1 MFICVLSLILTA
13 AQPGAIG
20 GAADSPLELTLDR
33 AVEIGTASSFRL
45 QRTRRNERLADER
58 VRETKGALGPR
69 FAVSFGANQ
78 SQRYYDFQ
86 GTYDYNQATPQFDS
100 TLGATASYELD
111 ISGIR
116 KRQLQQTR
124 LSKDASAVDA
134 AQASVDV
141 ASEIRGNYVRALRAQ
156 QQVSVDS
163 QYLELLDSL
172 IERAR
177 ISQPQTLGF
186 LESERSNA
194 ALTLEQSKQGAD
206 LTFSSLRQTLRLEE
220 DRPLRLTTELPAPP
234 PLPGRDHLLSIA
246 YENRNDLKHSEI
258 RLKQARIAKIQ
269 ATDSR
274 RPTLRVSAVASQ
286 ALTGDT
292 FLLRGE
298 NHGRSRTLGAV
309 VNFALP
315 LISYDG
321 GQLAANRNIASIQAE
336 QALADAE
343 EAKERA
349 ENEINQ
355 LLIGL
360 NRARERLSKL
370 PDVQQARQ
378 SLSQAEQQMLA
389 APAREAAGLLA
400 QVTNAR
406 QNWKASVLSRNDAL
420 TAYYTNYYQLQRS
433 LGTERIQ

>member
-1 MFICVLSLILTA
+1 MIISVLALSLAA
-13 AQPGAIG
+13 AQPGATG
-20 GAADSPLELTLDR
+20 EPAVSPLELTMDE
-33 AVEIGTASSFRL
+33 AVEIGTSRSFRL
-45 QRTRRNERLADER
+45 QRSRRNERMAEER
-58 VRETKGALGPR
+58 VRGTKGALGPR
-69 FAVSFGANQ
+69 FDVNLGANQ

-100 TLGATASYELD
+100 TVGANASYEFD

-116 KRQLQQTR
+116 KRQLQQAG
-124 LSKDASAVDA
+124 LSREVSAVDA

-141 ASEIRGNYVRALRAQ
+141 AADIRSNYARALRSQ
-156 QQVSVDS
+156 QQVSVDGE
-163 QYLELLDSL
+163 YLELLDSL
-172 IERAR
+172 IGRAR
-177 ISQPQTLGF
+177 ASQPLTVGF

-194 ALTLEQSKQGAD
+194 ALTLEQSKQVVD
-206 LTFSSLRQTLRLEE
+206 LTFSNLRQILRLEE
-220 DRPLRLTTELPAPP
+220 DRPLRLTTKLPEPP
-234 PLPGRDHLLSIA
+234 PLPGRDRLLSIA

-269 ATDSR
+269 AMDSR
-274 RPTLRVSAVASQ
+274 RPTLRVSAFASQ

-292 FLLRGE
+292 LLLGGE
-298 NHGRSRTLGAV
+298 NHGRSRTLGAL

-315 LISYDG
+315 LFSYDG
-321 GQLAANRNIASIQAE
+321 GQLAANRNIASIQAD
-336 QALADAE
+336 QAMADAE

-349 ENEINQ
+349 ENDINQ
-355 LLIGL
+355 VLIGL

-370 PDVQQARQ
+370 PDVQQAHQ

-389 APAREAAGLLA
+389 APARDAAGLLA

-433 LGTERIQ
+433 LGTETVQ

>member
-1 MFICVLSLILTA
+1 MIICVLALSLTA
-13 AQPGAIG
+13 AQPGETG
-20 GAADSPLELTLDR
+20 RAAVSPLELTMDE
-33 AVEIGTASSFRL
+33 AVEIGTAGSFRL
-45 QRTRRNERLADER
+45 QRSRRNGRIAEERLRAN
-58 VRETKGALGPR
+58 KGALGPR
-69 FAVSFGANQ
+69 FDVNFGANQ

-100 TLGATASYELD
+100 TLGANASYEFD

-116 KRQLQQTR
+116 KRQLEQVR

-141 ASEIRGNYVRALRAQ
+141 ATDVRSNYVRALRAQ
-156 QQVSVDS
+156 QQVSVDGE
-163 QYLELLDSL
+163 YLELLDSL
-172 IERAR
+172 IGRAR
-177 ISQPQTLGF
+177 VSQSQTVGF

-194 ALTLEQSKQGAD
+194 ALTLEQSKQVAD
-206 LTFSSLRQTLRLEE
+206 LTFSSLRQILRLEE
-220 DRPLRLTTELPAPP
+220 DRPLKLTTNLPEPP
-234 PLPGRDHLLSIA
+234 PLPGRDRLLSIA
-246 YENRNDLKHSEI
+246 YENRNDLKHSKI
-258 RLKQARIAKIQ
+258 RLTQARIAKIQ
-269 ATDSR
+269 AMDSR
-274 RPTLRVSAVASQ
+274 RPTLRVSAFASQ

-292 FLLRGE
+292 LLLGGE
-298 NHGRSRTLGAV
+298 NHGRSRTLGAL

-315 LISYDG
+315 LFSYDG
-321 GQLAANRNIASIQAE
+321 GQLAANRNIAGIQAD
-336 QALADAE
+336 QATADAE

-355 LLIGL
+355 VLIGL

-433 LGTERIQ
+433 LGTETVQ

>member
-1 MFICVLSLILTA
+1 MIISVLALSLAA
-13 AQPGAIG
+13 AQPGATG
-20 GAADSPLELTLDR
+20 EPAVSPLELTMDE
-33 AVEIGTASSFRL
+33 AVEIGTSRSFRL
-45 QRTRRNERLADER
+45 QRSRRNGRIAEER
-58 VRETKGALGPR
+58 VRGTKGALGPR
-69 FAVSFGANQ
+69 FDVNLGANQ

-100 TLGATASYELD
+100 TVGANASYEFD

-116 KRQLQQTR
+116 KRQLQQAG
-124 LSKDASAVDA
+124 LSREVSAVDA

-141 ASEIRGNYVRALRAQ
+141 AADIRSNYVRALRSQ
-156 QQVSVDS
+156 QQVSVDGE
-163 QYLELLDSL
+163 YLELLDSL
-172 IERAR
+172 IARAR
-177 ISQPQTLGF
+177 VSQPTTVGF

-194 ALTLEQSKQGAD
+194 ALTLEQSKQVAD
-206 LTFSSLRQTLRLEE
+206 LTFSNLRQILRLEE
-220 DRPLRLTTELPAPP
+220 DRPLKLTTELPKPP
-234 PLPGRDHLLSIA
+234 PLPGRDRLLSIA

-269 ATDSR
+269 AMDSR
-274 RPTLRVSAVASQ
+274 RPTLRVSAFASQ

-292 FLLRGE
+292 LLLGGE
-298 NHGRSRTLGAV
+298 NHGRSRTLGAL

-315 LISYDG
+315 LFSYDG
-321 GQLAANRNIASIQAE
+321 GQLAANRNIASIQAD
-336 QALADAE
+336 QAMADAE

-355 LLIGL
+355 VLIGL

-370 PDVQQARQ
+370 PDVQQAHQ

-433 LGTERIQ
+433 LGTETVQ